1 MIEFDI
7 EMHLNNFRCK
17 YKNRNRFFLQDNRSR
32 SSWDW
37 PVFSSSR
44 AKFQIKEIPI
54 SSLGF
59 GHSIFLAQN
68 HWFYVM
74 SATEMSAPMDISVLN
89 PTECNVPELEA
100 IVFEPPAPPCAPPP
114 PPPPL
119 TNEEKVLVSGTCKI
133 AYMST
138 RITSLYS

>member
-1 MIEFDI
+1 
-7 EMHLNNFRCK
+7 
-17 YKNRNRFFLQDNRSR
+17 
-32 SSWDW
+32 
-37 PVFSSSR
+37 
-44 AKFQIKEIPI
+44 
-54 SSLGF
+54 
-59 GHSIFLAQN
+59 
-68 HWFYVM
+68 M